1 MDSRYLIKTLI
12 SLSLTARRE
21 AREAREAARAATD
34 TQTAMIASTEEATA
48 EGRLDAY
55 KEVADA
61 IGIRAVSENLNIG
74 LMQSQL
80 WVNPKFCVNPIKGA
94 NRAKFI
100 RGGSGLIRLP
110 PCQQHNA

>member
-21 AREAREAARAATD
+21 ACEAREAARAATD

-61 IGIRAVSENLNIG
+61 IGIDLDDLLDTCLKRRASDV
-74 LMQSQL
+74 
-80 WVNPKFCVNPIKGA
+80 
-94 NRAKFI
+94 
-100 RGGSGLIRLP
+100 
-110 PCQQHNA
+110 

>member
-1 MDSRYLIKTLI
+1 MDSLYLKKTLI

-21 AREAREAARAATD
+21 ACEAREAARAATD

-61 IGIRAVSENLNIG
+61 IGIDLDDLLDACLKRRASDV
-74 LMQSQL
+74 
-80 WVNPKFCVNPIKGA
+80 
-94 NRAKFI
+94 
-100 RGGSGLIRLP
+100 
-110 PCQQHNA
+110 